1 MKILHW
7 YPNLLR
13 GGAVANGVLG
23 LSHSQAKLGADVVI
37 ATASTTTEPLYYSI
51 ERPKDVELFEWHPR
65 WFINFQGRGLRILS
79 RNTIKKLRSFE
90 PEIVHVHGE
99 FNIDNLHAC
108 RIFHCPVVLSPRGA
122 FAPRLLKRGVGLWG
136 GKYAYLKLAKKI
148 LYEKVVAFH
157 GLSPLEKV
165 QIEELL
171 PTSHVYCAAQ
181 GPNLQLEKYLIPG
194 VREESFDAIQL
205 ICVGRLDVYTKG
217 LDYLVQAFAYAVKR
231 MQGKRL
237 CLRLIGP
244 DCRGGKEHLKRLARS
259 LGVLG
264 QITFEG
270 VVIGKELIQALKASD
285 IYVQMSRYDG
295 FGQSV
300 CEALLMNKPAILSR
314 EIGCISYADIEDM
327 SHIRKVHLNGGEAGD
342 AIIDFAGRLNEL
354 NSLAKFHSSQLKTI
368 FSWESA
374 AQAHLNAYAQF
385 SGSRLPAYSN

>member
-37 ATASTTTEPLYYSI
+37 ASASTTTEPLYYPI
-51 ERPKDVELFEWHPR
+51 DRPKDVEFYEWCPR
-65 WFINFQGRGLRILS
+65 WFMNYRGRGLRILS
-79 RNTIKKLRSFE
+79 RNTIKKLQSFD

-99 FNIDNLHAC
+99 FNIDNLHTC

-122 FAPRLLKRGVGLWG
+122 FAPRLLKRGVGVWG

-157 GLSPLEKV
+157 ALSPLEKV
-165 QIEELL
+165 QIEAVL
-171 PTSHVYCAAQ
+171 PASQVYCAAQ
-181 GPNLQLEKYLIPG
+181 GPNLQLEKDLVPAG
-194 VREESFDAIQL
+194 VKDGSVDEIQL
-205 ICVGRLDVYTKG
+205 LCVGRLDVYTKG
-217 LDYLVQAFAYAVKR
+217 LDYLIQAFAYAAKR
-231 MQGKRL
+231 IQGKRL

-244 DCRGGKEHLKRLARS
+244 DCKGGKEQLKRLARS

-264 QITFEG
+264 HIRFEG
-270 VVIGKELIQALKASD
+270 VVIGKELIQALKTSD
-285 IYVQMSRYDG
+285 IYVQMSRHDG

-300 CEALLMNKPAILSR
+300 CEALLMNMPAILSR
-314 EIGCISYADIEDM
+314 EIGCISYANIEDM
-327 SHIRKVHLNGGEAGD
+327 AHIRKVPLSGGEAGN
-342 AIIDFAGRLNEL
+342 AIIDCAARLTEL
-354 NSLAKFHSSQLKTI
+354 KALAKTHSNQLRTI

-374 AQAHLNAYAQF
+374 AQAHLNAYAKF
-385 SGSRLPAYSN
+385 SGCPLPAGN